1 MHTSDHSH
9 IATEMSTSPRCAQR
23 ARAPAGDDVKA
34 EDPSKTIKST
44 KEKNQIAAKRRVD
57 AQSSRSRRI
66 HQQELM
72 NRAFDLA
79 KADQASSISISIT
92 FYDNGA
98 PRSLSI
104 TNTAKVVQNSRPP
117 GLHPRTPAHK
127 PSHSSGCQVN
137 AWQEQSYIAPHAHA
151 AGVAVTPRDGAGV
164 VHCANDLTCAFV
176 HPPAASVAQDASGA
190 RPSNMLSSPD
200 HSQMVNKVMEVAG
213 VDASVAVSALERV
226 GGDANAA
233 SDYLLDMRQ
242 ESDAHQSAQRV
253 QTGIEEAVT
262 IDKNGDGSDT
272 PPHPVG
278 ARAPAHR
285 RTQGPSSMEKE
296 HDTHSSRKPKGR
308 KGKRPDG

>member
-1 MHTSDHSH
+1 ME
-9 IATEMSTSPRCAQR
+9 ATSPRAAQR
-23 ARAPAGDDVKA
+23 ACAPAGDDVKA

-44 KEKNQIAAKRRVD
+44 KEKNQIAAERRLA
-57 AQSSRSRRI
+57 AQSSRSRRTQ
-66 HQQELM
+66 QQETM
-72 NRAFDLA
+72 ERAFALA
-79 KADQASSISISIT
+79 QAGSANSSIT
-92 FYDNGA
+92 FFKNGA
-98 PRSLSI
+98 IRSLSV
-104 TNTAKVVQNSRPP
+104 TSTAKGVLNSRPP

-127 PSHSSGCQVN
+127 QYHSSGRQVN
-137 AWQEQSYIAPHAHA
+137 AWKEQSYIAPHAHA
-151 AGVAVTPRDGAGV
+151 AGVAAVTPRDDAGV

-190 RPSNMLSSPD
+190 HPSNMLSSPD

-213 VDASVAVSALERV
+213 VDASVAVSALENA

-233 SDYLLDMRQ
+233 SDYLLEMRQ

-253 QTGIEEAVT
+253 QTSIEEAVT